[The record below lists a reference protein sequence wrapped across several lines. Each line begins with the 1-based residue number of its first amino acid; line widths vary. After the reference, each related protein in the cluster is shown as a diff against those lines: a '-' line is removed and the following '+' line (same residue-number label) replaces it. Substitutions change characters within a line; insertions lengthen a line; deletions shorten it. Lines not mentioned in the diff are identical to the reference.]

1 MAEMPRAFAA
11 MVHAEHLS
19 PSKRPSVSIGMP
31 VFNGGVSVREAILCI
46 LRQTHT
52 DFELLISDNCST
64 DETGQ
69 VCKALADSDV
79 RLRYLRQVE
88 NIGADANF
96 RYVFEQSTG
105 DYFMWAAADDLRSPD
120 FLEVNLK
127 FLRAHPDYVGSTS
140 PVRFTNASFDE
151 TTMGDAPLSNDCRF
165 QRVLDFIRR
174 SHANGRFYS
183 LFRRNVVATWPHL
196 QDSFFLGADWTM
208 VTHAASCGKLHR
220 CSEGWVE
227 FGKEGMSNRI
237 DVFKR
242 FRKSK
247 LDWLVPYRKMSSDI
261 LATMVGGPLLIRALV
276 IMKLVLLNARAVGL
290 QFVVGWRRRH
300 RQS

>member
-1 MAEMPRAFAA
+1 MPQAIAPIA
-11 MVHAEHLS
+11 HAES
-19 PSKRPSVSIGMP
+19 VKRPSVSIGMP
-31 VFNGGVSVREAILCI
+31 VFNGAASVREAIECI
-46 LRQTHT
+46 LCQTHT

-64 DETGQ
+64 DQTAQ
-69 VCKALADSDV
+69 ICRALADADRRLSYV
-79 RLRYLRQVE
+79 RQEE

-96 RYVFEQSTG
+96 RFVFEQSKS

-120 FLEVNLK
+120 FLEANLK
-127 FLRAHPDYVGSTS
+127 FLRGHPDYVGSTS
-140 PVRFTNASFDE
+140 PVRFANGSFDANA
-151 TTMGDAPLSNDCRF
+151 MGDAPLSDDCRF

-183 LFRRNVVATWPHL
+183 LFHRNVVATWPHL

-208 VTHAASCGKLHR
+208 VTHAASCGKLNR

-227 FGKEGMSNRI
+227 FGKDGMSNRG

-247 LDWLVPYRKMSSDI
+247 LDLLLPYRKMSSDI
-261 LATMVGGPLLIRALV
+261 LATMKGGPLRMRAMV
-276 IMKLVLLNARAVGL
+276 IVKLALLNARAACL
-290 QFVVGWRRRH
+290 QFVIGWRRGHGRT
-300 RQS
+300 